1 MERMVR
7 MVRFVRPRVVDVVSV
22 EPLAPGAGEV
32 RIETLYSGIS
42 AGTELTAYRGSNP
55 YLHRVWD
62 SERRLFAEG
71 AHTVDYPVTGWGY
84 EEVGRVVEIDYG
96 FDAAPTGDAGPGD
109 AASGGPRL
117 AVGDVVWGIWGH
129 RGDGVLPLAAARHQI
144 LPPHVDPLHGVFAR
158 VGAVA
163 LNAVIEADLHVGETV
178 VIFGQGVIG
187 LLATQLA
194 AASGADVVA
203 VDALEPRL
211 ELARRFGARH
221 TVRAGAPGPSAA
233 EVVRELTGNRGAD
246 VCIELSGSYRA
257 LGEAV
262 RTAGYNSRVVA
273 AGFYQGGAEALRLG
287 EEFHHNRIEL
297 VCSQI
302 SGPPARYAH
311 RWTRERLHRDFMRLL
326 AQGRIDVSPL
336 IDRVLPVEAAADAF
350 TALDDPEQQVLQ
362 CVLDFQER

>member
-22 EPLAPGAGEV
+22 EPLAPGTGEV

-62 SERRLFAEG
+62 SERRLFTEG

-84 EEVGRVVEIDYG
+84 EEVGRVVEIAG
-96 FDAAPTGDAGPGD
+96 GCDAAGH
-109 AASGGPRL
+109 AASDGGSDGAGV

-129 RGDGVLPLAAARHQI
+129 RGDGVLPIAAARHQI
-144 LPPHVDPLHGVFAR
+144 LPAHVDPVHGIFAR

-178 VIFGQGVIG
+178 AIFGQGVIG

-194 AASGADVVA
+194 AANGADVVA
-203 VDALEPRL
+203 VDALESRL
-211 ELARRFGARH
+211 ALARGFGARH
-221 TVRAGAPGPSAA
+221 TVRAGAPGQPSAA
-233 EVVRELTGNRGAD
+233 EAVRELTGNRGANM
-246 VCIELSGSYRA
+246 CIELSGSYHA

-311 RWTRERLHRDFMRLL
+311 RWTRERLHREFMRLV
-326 AQGRIDVSPL
+326 AEGRVDVSPL
-336 IDRVLPVEAAADAF
+336 IDRVLPVDRAAEAF
-350 TALDDPEQQVLQ
+350 TVLDDPAQQVLQ